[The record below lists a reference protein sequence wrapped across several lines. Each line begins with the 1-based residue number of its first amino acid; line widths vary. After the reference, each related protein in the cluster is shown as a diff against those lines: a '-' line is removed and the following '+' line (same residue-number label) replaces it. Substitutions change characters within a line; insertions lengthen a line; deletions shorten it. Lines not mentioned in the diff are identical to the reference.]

1 MRTLLAHI
9 KEIEIDKF
17 LIQGSNRLQG
27 EVEVLGVKNGIL
39 PLIAASILAAK
50 GKTVITN
57 VPNFRD
63 VATLSQIL
71 RQMGANVSYDRNEKV
86 IEIDC
91 KPINNFTAPYELV
104 KQMRASFL
112 VIGPLLARFKQ
123 AEISLPGGC
132 AIGVRSVNMHI
143 DALKVLGAEITQN
156 EGLISART
164 TGLKGSTFHFA
175 FPTHTGTENI
185 MTAACLAKGTTV
197 LINASCEPEVVDLA
211 YFLNK
216 MGARIKGAGT
226 PIITIEGC
234 AHLSAV
240 EHEAM
245 PSRIETAFFF
255 GVAAIT
261 KGELVVKNAILSN
274 LGIVV
279 DKMRQMGVEIT
290 DLGDNR
296 VLVRATKHLQSI
308 SFTTWPYPGFPTDFQ
323 PQMMALMSV
332 AQGTGIVKETV
343 FENRFMHVQ
352 EFNRLGADIRAHLD
366 EAVVTGVASLK
377 GAPVMA
383 SDLQAGAGLVLAAL
397 AAEGKSVIDR
407 VYHIDR
413 GYERIE
419 ERLAIVGASIARF
432 SPVKKAVRRNE

>member
-1 MRTLLAHI
+1 M
-9 KEIEIDKF
+9 DKF
-17 LIQGSNRLQG
+17 AIQGLNRLQG

-57 VPNFRD
+57 VPDFRD

-71 RQMGANVSYDRNEKV
+71 RQMGANVNYNRDNRV

-91 KPINNFTAPYELV
+91 ESINSFTAPYELV

-112 VIGPLLARFKQ
+112 VVGPLLARFRQ

-132 AIGVRSVNMHI
+132 AIGARSVNMHL
-143 DALKVLGAEITQN
+143 DALKVLGAEIIQN

-164 TGLKGSTFHFA
+164 DALKGSTFYFD

-185 MTAACLAKGTTV
+185 MTAACLAKGTTT
-197 LINASCEPEVVDLA
+197 LINAACEPEVIDLA
-211 YFLNK
+211 CFLNK
-216 MGARIKGAGT
+216 MGARISGAGT
-226 PIITIEGC
+226 PVITIEGC
-234 AHLSAV
+234 KQLSAV
-240 EHEAM
+240 EHEAI
-245 PSRIETAFFF
+245 PSRIETAFFI
-255 GVAAIT
+255 GAAAIT
-261 KGELVVKNAILSN
+261 RGELVIKNAILSN

-279 DKMRQMGVEIT
+279 DKIRQMGVEIV

-296 VLVRATKHLQSI
+296 VLARATKRLRTVNM
-308 SFTTWPYPGFPTDFQ
+308 TTWPFPGFPTDFQ
-323 PQMMALMSV
+323 PQMMALICL
-332 AQGTGIVKETV
+332 ADGTGVVKETV

-352 EFNRLGADIRAHLD
+352 EFNRLGANIRAHLD

-383 SDLQAGAGLVLAAL
+383 SDLQAGAGLILVAL
-397 AAEGKSVIDR
+397 AAEGQSVIDR

-419 ERLAIVGASIARF
+419 ERLASVGASIVRF
-432 SPVKKAVRRNE
+432 NPTRKEMRQNE

>member
-1 MRTLLAHI
+1 M
-9 KEIEIDKF
+9 DKF
-17 LIQGSNRLQG
+17 AIQGSNRLQG

-39 PLIAASILAAK
+39 PLIAASLLAAK

-57 VPNFRD
+57 VPDFRD

-71 RQMGANVSYDRNEKV
+71 RQMGATVNYDRSSRV

-91 KPINNFTAPYELV
+91 ESINSFTAPYELV

-112 VIGPLLARFKQ
+112 VIGPLLARFGQ

-143 DALKVLGAEITQN
+143 DALKILSAEIVQN
-156 EGLISART
+156 EGLITAKT
-164 TGLKGSTFHFA
+164 DGLKGSTFYFD

-185 MTAACLAKGTTV
+185 MTAACLAEGTTT

-211 YFLNK
+211 CFLNK
-216 MGARIKGAGT
+216 MGAKITGAGT
-226 PIITIEGC
+226 PAITVEGR
-234 AHLSAV
+234 AQLSAV

-245 PSRIETAFFF
+245 PSRIETAFFI
-255 GVAAIT
+255 GAAAIT
-261 KGELVVKNAILSN
+261 KGELVIKNAILSN

-279 DKMRQMGVEIT
+279 DKMRQMGVEIV

-296 VLVRATKHLQSI
+296 ILARATKRLQAVNV
-308 SFTTWPYPGFPTDFQ
+308 TTWPFPGFPTDFQ
-323 PQMMALMSV
+323 PQMMALISV
-332 AQGTGIVKETV
+332 AEGTGIVKETV

-352 EFNRLGADIRAHLD
+352 EFNRFGANIRAHLD
-366 EAVVTGVASLK
+366 EVVVSGVAALK

-383 SDLQAGAGLVLAAL
+383 SDLQAGAGLILVAL
-397 AAEGKSVIDR
+397 AAEGQSVIDR

-419 ERLAIVGASIARF
+419 ERLASVGASIVRF
-432 SPVKKAVRRNE
+432 NPTRKEMR

>member
-1 MRTLLAHI
+1 M
-9 KEIEIDKF
+9 DKF
-17 LIQGSNRLQG
+17 VIQGLNRLQG
-27 EVEVLGVKNGIL
+27 EVEVFGVKNGVL

-57 VPNFRD
+57 VPDFRD
-63 VATLSQIL
+63 VATISQIL
-71 RQMGANVSYDRNEKV
+71 RKMGSNVNYDRNDRV

-91 KPINNFTAPYELV
+91 ESINNFTANYDLV

-112 VIGPLLARFKQ
+112 VLGPLLARFKQ
-123 AEISLPGGC
+123 AEIALPGGC
-132 AIGVRSVNMHI
+132 AIGTRSVNMHI
-143 DALKVLGAEITQN
+143 DALKMLGAKIIQK
-156 EGLISART
+156 EGLICAKT
-164 TGLKGSTFHFA
+164 TGLRGTTYHFD

-185 MTAACLAKGTTV
+185 MMAACLAKGITIIV
-197 LINASCEPEVVDLA
+197 NASCEPEIVDLA

-216 MGARIKGAGT
+216 MGAKISGAGT
-226 PIITIEGC
+226 PIIMIEGRTQ
-234 AHLSAV
+234 LSGV

-255 GVAAIT
+255 AVAAIT
-261 KGELVVKNAILSN
+261 KGELIVKNAILSN

-279 DKMRQMGVEIT
+279 DKMRQMGIEII
-290 DLGDNR
+290 DLGANR
-296 VLVRATKHLQSI
+296 VLARATKRLQSI

-332 AQGTGIVKETV
+332 AQGTGIVKETI

-352 EFNRLGADIRAHLD
+352 EFNRFGANIRTHLD
-366 EAVVTGVASLK
+366 EAVIVGVASLK

-383 SDLQAGAGLVLAAL
+383 SDLQAGAGLILVAL
-397 AAEGKSVIDR
+397 VAEGESIIDR

-419 ERLAIVGASIARF
+419 ERLATVGASITRF
-432 SPVKKAVRRNE
+432 NPVKGERGEIK

>member
-1 MRTLLAHI
+1 M
-9 KEIEIDKF
+9 DKF
-17 LIQGSNRLQG
+17 AIQGMNRLQG

-57 VPNFRD
+57 VPDFRD

-71 RQMGANVSYDRNEKV
+71 RQMGANVSYDRNSRV

-91 KPINNFTAPYELV
+91 ESINNFTAPYELV

-132 AIGVRSVNMHI
+132 AIGARSVNMHI
-143 DALKVLGAEITQN
+143 DALRVLGAEIDQI
-156 EGLISART
+156 EGLISAKT
-164 TGLKGSTFHFA
+164 NGLRGSTFHFD

-185 MTAACLAKGTTV
+185 MTAACLAEGITT
-197 LINASCEPEVVDLA
+197 LINASCEPEVIDLA
-211 YFLNK
+211 CFLNK

-226 PIITIEGC
+226 PVITVEGC
-234 AHLSAV
+234 AQLSAV

-245 PSRIETAFFF
+245 PSRIETAFFLAA
-255 GVAAIT
+255 AAIT

-279 DKMRQMGVEIT
+279 DKMRQMGVEIV
-290 DLGDNR
+290 DLGSSR
-296 VLVRATKHLQSI
+296 VLARATKQLQAVN
-308 SFTTWPYPGFPTDFQ
+308 FTTWPFPGFPTDFQ
-323 PQMMALMSV
+323 PQMMALITV

-352 EFNRLGADIRAHLD
+352 EFNRLGANIKAHLD

-383 SDLQAGAGLVLAAL
+383 SDLQAGAGLILVAL
-397 AAEGKSVIDR
+397 AAEGQSVIDR

-419 ERLAIVGASIARF
+419 ERLASVGASIVRF
-432 SPVKKAVRRNE
+432 NPTKQKVKRNE

>member
-1 MRTLLAHI
+1 M
-9 KEIEIDKF
+9 DKF
-17 LIQGSNRLQG
+17 AIQGSNRLLG

-39 PLIAASILAAK
+39 PLIAASLLAAK

-57 VPNFRD
+57 VPDFRD

-71 RQMGANVSYDRNEKV
+71 RQMGAVVNYSRSSRV

-91 KPINNFTAPYELV
+91 ESINSFTAPYELV

-132 AIGVRSVNMHI
+132 AIGARSVNMHI
-143 DALKVLGAEITQN
+143 DALKVLGAEIVQN
-156 EGLISART
+156 EGLITAKT
-164 TGLKGSTFHFA
+164 DGLRGSICYFD

-185 MTAACLAKGTTV
+185 MTAACLAEGTTT
-197 LINASCEPEVVDLA
+197 LINAACEPEVIDLA
-211 YFLNK
+211 CFLNK
-216 MGARIKGAGT
+216 MGAKISGAGT
-226 PIITIEGC
+226 PVITIEGRKQ
-234 AHLSAV
+234 LSAV
-240 EHEAM
+240 EHKAI
-245 PSRIETAFFF
+245 PSRIETAFFL

-261 KGELVVKNAILSN
+261 KSELVIKNAILAN

-279 DKMRQMGVEIT
+279 EKMRQMGVEIT
-290 DLGDNR
+290 DLGGNR
-296 VLVRATKHLQSI
+296 VLARATKQLQAVN
-308 SFTTWPYPGFPTDFQ
+308 FTTWPYPGFPTDFQ
-323 PQMMALMSV
+323 PQMMALISMS
-332 AQGTGIVKETV
+332 QGTGIVKETV

-352 EFNRLGADIRAHLD
+352 EFNRFGTNIRAHLD
-366 EAVVTGVASLK
+366 EAVVTGVSALK

-383 SDLQAGAGLVLAAL
+383 SDLQAGAGLILVAL
-397 AAEGKSVIDR
+397 ASEGQSIIDR

-419 ERLAIVGASIARF
+419 ERLASLGASITRF
-432 SPVKKAVRRNE
+432 NPVKKEVKQNE

>member
-1 MRTLLAHI
+1 M
-9 KEIEIDKF
+9 DKF
-17 LIQGSNRLQG
+17 AVEGGHKLQG

-39 PLIAASILAAK
+39 PMIAASILAAK
-50 GKTVITN
+50 GRTVIHN

-63 VATLSQIL
+63 VTTLSQIL
-71 RQMGANVSYDRNEKV
+71 RKMGATVDYNQVSRV

-91 KPINNFTAPYELV
+91 ESINNFTAPYDLV

-112 VIGPLLARFKQ
+112 VIGPLLGRFHQ

-132 AIGVRSVNMHI
+132 AIGARSVNMHI
-143 DALKVLGAEITQN
+143 DALKTLGAEIDQE
-156 EGLISART
+156 EGVVKTKTA
-164 TGLKGSTFHFA
+164 GLKGSTFHFD

-185 MTAACLAKGTTV
+185 MTAACLAQGTTT
-197 LINASCEPEVVDLA
+197 LINASCEPEVVYLA
-211 YFLNK
+211 SFLNK
-216 MGARIKGAGT
+216 MGAKISGAGT
-226 PIITIEGC
+226 PIMTIEGVSQM
-234 AHLSAV
+234 SAI
-240 EHEAM
+240 ECDAM

-255 GVAAIT
+255 AAAAMT
-261 KGELVVKNAILSN
+261 RGELVVKNAVLSN

-279 DKMRQMGVEIT
+279 NKMRQMGIEIV
-290 DLGDNR
+290 DLGNNR
-296 VLVRATKHLQSI
+296 VLARAGGLLKST

-323 PQMMALMSV
+323 PQMMALMSI

-352 EFNRLGADIRAHLD
+352 ELVRMCANVVAHLD
-366 EAVVTGVASLK
+366 EAVITGVPGLK
-377 GAPVMA
+377 GAPIMA

-419 ERLAIVGASIARF
+419 ERLASVGASIVRF
-432 SPVKKAVRRNE
+432 NPVKEVRKDE